1 MKRNIALTLLV
12 VLFLSSCFGL
22 VSVSAQEP
30 GYLTVLTEPIPGKI
44 YVDGVYVGEGYYPPT
59 EKPPGTYKVSFG
71 ELEGYMIPPMQMAT
85 VTSNETT
92 SVRVTYEPLPYP
104 TTTGTISVTTTPVS
118 AKIFIDGKY
127 VGTGSCTQEYL
138 LGTYTVRFDAVECY
152 ITPASETVILTVEGE
167 KVSVVGS
174 YKPIVPPPTPQ
185 PEPTPQPDALAPI
198 IQLYSTRTTVTLKQP
213 GLLTISAVNIM
224 GNPVMTAETIF
235 TVDPG
240 VEVMGVGT
248 PFVSSGAGQYLGK
261 FIVLPEEEKHFTVSV
276 RALKEDLTSFTV
288 KATTYY
294 YWGDD
299 VANRQMVQNTIT
311 FDVQPPPTPIAIPTP
326 VPTPVPTSESVP
338 KNVSEPEPTP
348 EEKSPGFEAVLTIA
362 VLSAVA
368 YLIRKRK

>member
-12 VLFLSSCFGL
+12 VLFLSSWFGL

-30 GYLTVLTEPIPGKI
+30 GYLTVLTEPLPGKI

-59 EKPPGTYKVSFG
+59 EKPPGTYKISFG
-71 ELEGYMIPPMQMAT
+71 EVEGYMIPAIQMAT

-92 SVRVTYEPLPYP
+92 IIRVTYEPLPYP

-138 LGTYTVRFDAVECY
+138 LGTYTVRFDAVEGY
-152 ITPASETVILTVEGE
+152 TTPAAETVILTVEGE

-174 YKPIVPPPTPQ
+174 YVPIVPPPTP
-185 PEPTPQPDALAPI
+185 EPTPQPPALAPI
-198 IQLYSTRTTVTLKQP
+198 IQLYSTSTTVTSKQP

-248 PFVSSGAGQYLGK
+248 PFVSSGAGQYSGK

-276 RALKEDLTSFTV
+276 RALKPDLTAFTV

-299 VANRQMVQNTIT
+299 VANRQMVQNTISFT
-311 FDVQPPPTPIAIPTP
+311 VQPPTPPPTPVPIPTP
-326 VPTPVPTSESVP
+326 VPTPEPVPE
-338 KNVSEPEPTP
+338 NVSEPATEPTP
-348 EEKSPGFEAVLTIA
+348 EAKSPGFEAVLTIA
-362 VLSAVA
+362 GLSAVA

>member
-1 MKRNIALTLLV
+1 MKNMKRNIALTLLV
-12 VLFLSSCFGL
+12 VLFLSSWFGL

-59 EKPPGTYKVSFG
+59 EKPPGAYKVSFG
-71 ELEGYMIPPMQMAT
+71 EIEGYMIPPMQMAT

-138 LGTYTVRFDAVECY
+138 LGTYTVRFDAVDGY
-152 ITPASETVILTVEGE
+152 ITPASETVVLTTGGE
-167 KVSVVGS
+167 TISVVGL
-174 YKPIVPPPTPQ
+174 YEAIEPK
-185 PEPTPQPDALAPI
+185 PEPTPQPPALAPI
-198 IQLYSTRTTVTLKQP
+198 IQLYSTRTTVTSKQP
-213 GLLTISAVNIM
+213 GLLTISAVNVM

-248 PFVSSGAGQYLGK
+248 PFVSSGAGQYIGK

-276 RALKEDLTSFTV
+276 RALKEDLTTFTV

-294 YWGDD
+294 YFGDD
-299 VANRQMVQNTIT
+299 IASRQMVQNTIT

-326 VPTPVPTSESVP
+326 VPTSEPVP

-348 EEKSPGFEAVLTIA
+348 EEKSPGFKALLTIA
-362 VLSAVA
+362 GLLAVA
-368 YLIRKRK
+368 YLTRKRK